1 MESRTQHSE
10 QSLRP
15 PVVDDEARDPGYS
28 LGRCDPFGTAFDGAE
43 LDPDAVTDSGVPDNR
58 QRLPAS
64 PAHEL
69 LSVIPTVAGDPL
81 AVTPTV
87 AGDPLAVTPTVAGEQ
102 LAFDTTVAD
111 KPQE

>member
-15 PVVDDEARDPGYS
+15 PVVDDEARDRSG
-28 LGRCDPFGTAFDGAE
+28 LGRCHPFGTAFDGAE

-58 QRLPAS
+58 QRPPAS

-81 AVTPTV
+81 AVTPT
-87 AGDPLAVTPTVAGEQ
+87 DTGEQ
-102 LAFDTTVAD
+102 LAFDTTVSD